1 MSFAKSKIVLI
12 AFLSL
17 SLYRVVK
24 PIVLIGLYL
33 APRYTQHWNRYPD
46 NDIPR
51 VRSHKTASQ
60 SVTPA
65 VPMTTKSIFSYTFLM
80 FSIKSPSINRCV
92 IFILSKLQAV
102 ASM

>member
-33 APRYTQHWNRYPD
+33 APKGIHRNRYPD
-46 NDIPR
+46 NDIPELD
-51 VRSHKTASQ
+51 
-60 SVTPA
+60 P
-65 VPMTTKSIFSYTFLM
+65 TKQH
-80 FSIKSPSINRCV
+80 PNP
-92 IFILSKLQAV
+92 
-102 ASM
+102 

>member
-1 MSFAKSKIVLI
+1 VLI

-24 PIVLIGLYL
+24 PIVLIGLWL
-33 APRYTQHWNRYPD
+33 PKYTTHWNRYPN
-46 NDIPR
+46 NDITR

-65 VPMTTKSIFSYTFLM
+65 VPMTTKSILSSANTF
-80 FSIKSPSINRCV
+80 FDVFN
-92 IFILSKLQAV
+92 
-102 ASM
+102 